1 MELLYVW
8 INSNDTGYI
17 KQEGFNFS
25 PEYRFIMEYS
35 KERWILKEDNSF
47 QKKISI
53 FKTSVIENVTAI
65 IGENGVGKTSLLTWL
80 SRLDCMHLFARV

>member
-1 MELLYVW
+1 MELLYLW

-35 KERWILKEDNSF
+35 KERWILKEDSSF
-47 QKKISI
+47 QKKITQI
-53 FKTSVIENVTAI
+53 VLRCAMRTRTS
-65 IGENGVGKTSLLTWL
+65 G
-80 SRLDCMHLFARV
+80 